1 MRVRSLATLLLA
13 TLFSSSRG
21 LSLSIPYF
29 GITSEL
35 QILLST
41 LEQDAQARFLKL
53 LTQQNREQICKSRI
67 LEPYISNET
76 GIEVGDSLSSFL
88 GPTDDNL
95 LVFSLPSIFRNIS
108 FINGNWKDA
117 SRTIS
122 ALERC
127 PALIDYT
134 RSSNSYPVL
143 GTFK

>member
-1 MRVRSLATLLLA
+1 MRIRSLATLLLA
-13 TLFSSSRG
+13 ILFSSSRG
-21 LSLSIPYF
+21 LALSIPYF

-35 QILLST
+35 QTLLST

-53 LTQQNREQICKSRI
+53 LTQQNREQICNSRI

-95 LVFSLPSIFRNIS
+95 LVSSLPSIFRNIS
-108 FINGNWKDA
+108 FVDGDWKDA
-117 SRTIS
+117 SRTVS

-134 RSSNSYPVL
+134 RSSNSCPVL

>member
-21 LSLSIPYF
+21 LALSIPYF

-76 GIEVGDSLSSFL
+76 GIEVGDSLSSFW
-88 GPTDDNL
+88 GPLTTTSWYSLCHPYFATYPL
-95 LVFSLPSIFRNIS
+95 LMVIGKTLPEQFLH
-108 FINGNWKDA
+108 W
-117 SRTIS
+117 S
-122 ALERC
+122 AVQL
-127 PALIDYT
+127 
-134 RSSNSYPVL
+134 
-143 GTFK
+143 